1 MNLRLLTA
9 LFFLNS
15 IAIFSQ
21 ERVIKHTIVKG
32 ETVSSIADKY
42 EVKQS
47 EIIKLNPSAKK
58 LLKLNAVLIIPQEAK
73 NKSVSKS
80 NSILSQKT
88 KDHEVQ
94 AKETLYGIA
103 KQYGIAFK
111 VLKELNP
118 TLGES
123 ELRIGQKIDIPENAF
138 LSSKIESDV
147 VNRTEKGN
155 NEDQNEVKSTFT
167 RAVLPKETKYS
178 ITRKY
183 GITIKEFDKANPEIG
198 VKALRAGQMITIPG
212 TEVVSQ
218 SQTTSHEETSST
230 IVAASPKNENL
241 ETIPTTRSSVV
252 ENATNNS
259 ANPSQ
264 SNIATATLSSNSQAI
279 IREVLPKET
288 KYAIAKQYG
297 ITVQELEKQ
306 NPEIKNGLP
315 VGYKLSILSP
325 NQLNYE
331 LNQTQEIKISDAA
344 IESKKI
350 DFNTAVKPSFNHDF
364 LDQLIS
370 RASENIGT
378 RYRSGGTSKEGF
390 DCSGLMCS
398 TFGSFDIK
406 LPRTSRE
413 QSEIGTK
420 ISTDEAQKGDLI
432 FFKTNGRGQ
441 INHVGMVVEVCEGE
455 IKFIHSSTS
464 NGVIISSTKE
474 RYYEKNFSQINR
486 VVQ

>member
-1 MNLRLLTA
+1 MNVRVLTA
-9 LFFLNS
+9 LFLLSS
-15 IAIFSQ
+15 IAIYAQ
-21 ERVIKHTIVKG
+21 EQVIKHTIVKG

-47 EIIKLNPSAKK
+47 DITKLNPSAKK
-58 LLKLNAVLIIPQEAK
+58 LLKLNAVLLIPQAAK
-73 NKSVSKS
+73 KPSASK
-80 NSILSQKT
+80 NTLATSQET
-88 KDHEVQ
+88 NDHEVQ

-103 KQYGIAFK
+103 KQYGVSFK

-118 TLGES
+118 TIGES
-123 ELRIGQKIDIPENAF
+123 ELRIGQKVNVPKNAY
-138 LSSKIESDV
+138 LSSKIETGVINS
-147 VNRTEKGN
+147 TENQYVENKN
-155 NEDQNEVKSTFT
+155 KVTSSFT

-183 GITIKEFDKANPEIG
+183 GITIKEFDKANPTIG
-198 VKALRAGQMITIPG
+198 VKALRTGQIITIPVVEIATEKQQEVVAENSTIG
-212 TEVVSQ
+212 ALPNERSSISESKPTATVADVTNSAPATTEV
-218 SQTTSHEETSST
+218 
-230 IVAASPKNENL
+230 L
-241 ETIPTTRSSVV
+241 
-252 ENATNNS
+252 S
-259 ANPSQ
+259 ANPQ
-264 SNIATATLSSNSQAI
+264 VITRA
-279 IREVLPKET
+279 VLPKET

-297 ITVQELEKQ
+297 ITVQDLENQ
-306 NPEIKNGLP
+306 NPAIKNGLQ
-315 VGYKLSILSP
+315 VGYKLSILPASAHT
-325 NQLNYE
+325 NTD
-331 LNQTQEIKISDAA
+331 LNQTTDIKISDAA

-350 DFNTAVKPSFNHDF
+350 DFNTAAKPTFNHEF

-370 RASENIGT
+370 KAAENIGT

-413 QSEIGTK
+413 QSSVGTR
-420 ISTDEAQKGDLI
+420 INTSEAQKGDLI

-486 VVQ
+486 VLQ

>member
-42 EVKQS
+42 DVKQS
-47 EIIKLNPSAKK
+47 EVIKLNPSAKK
-58 LLKLNAVLIIPQEAK
+58 LLKLNAVLLIPQEAK
-73 NKSVSKS
+73 SKS
-80 NSILSQKT
+80 ISKNNLVISQKT

-118 TLGES
+118 SLGET
-123 ELRIGQKIDIPENAF
+123 ELRIGQKINVPENAS
-138 LSSKIESDV
+138 LSSKTELDV
-147 VNRTEKGN
+147 TKLTEKRI
-155 NEDQNEVKSTFT
+155 NEDQNEVKNTFT

-198 VKALRAGQMITIPG
+198 VKALRSGQMITIPG
-212 TEVVSQ
+212 TELADENHAAPLEGSTSPVVTESF
-218 SQTTSHEETSST
+218 
-230 IVAASPKNENL
+230 KNENIEIL
-241 ETIPTTRSSVV
+241 P
-252 ENATNNS
+252 N
-259 ANPSQ
+259 
-264 SNIATATLSSNSQAI
+264 NIAERATDDSVNVIQVNGTTASLTTSPQVITRA
-279 IREVLPKET
+279 VLPKET

-306 NPEIKNGLP
+306 NPEIKNGFP

-325 NQLNYE
+325 IISSVE
-331 LNQTQEIKISDAA
+331 SNQTGEIKISDAA

-350 DFNTAVKPSFNHDF
+350 DFNTSGIPIFNYEF

-370 RASENIGT
+370 KASENIGT
-378 RYRSGGTSKEGF
+378 RYRSGGTSKDGF

-413 QSEIGTK
+413 QSGIGTK
-420 ISTDEAQKGDLI
+420 ISSNEAQKGDLI

-441 INHVGMVVEVCEGE
+441 INHVGMVVEVCDGE

-486 VVQ
+486 VLQ

>member
-15 IAIFSQ
+15 VAIFSQ

-42 EVKQS
+42 QVKQR

-58 LLKLNAVLIIPQEAK
+58 LLKLNAVLVIPQNAK
-73 NKSVSKS
+73 SKNRSKS
-80 NSILSQKT
+80 NLILSQNT
-88 KDHEVQ
+88 KEHEVQ

-103 KQYGIAFK
+103 KQYGIGFK
-111 VLKELNP
+111 LLKALNP
-118 TLGES
+118 TVGES
-123 ELRIGQKIDIPENAF
+123 ELPIGQKINVPENAF
-138 LSSKIESDV
+138 LSSKTESDV
-147 VNRTEKGN
+147 ANQTENGNREN
-155 NEDQNEVKSTFT
+155 QNVVKSTFT

-183 GITIKEFDKANPEIG
+183 GITIKEFDKVNPGIG

-212 TEVVSQ
+212 NEVVSQ
-218 SQTTSHEETSST
+218 SQSTPLEENRTATVVASS
-230 IVAASPKNENL
+230 KNENL
-241 ETIPTTRSSVV
+241 ETISNTSSVV
-252 ENATNNS
+252 EKAIDNS
-259 ANPSQ
+259 ASLTQPKAPAATLNSQ
-264 SNIATATLSSNSQAI
+264 SI

-297 ITVQELEKQ
+297 ITVKELEKQ
-306 NPEIKNGLP
+306 NPEIKKGLP
-315 VGYKLSILSP
+315 VGHKLSILSP
-325 NQLNYE
+325 TLSSLESNQAA
-331 LNQTQEIKISDAA
+331 EIKISDAA

-350 DFNTAVKPSFNHDF
+350 DFNTSVKPSFNYDF
-364 LDQLIS
+364 LDQLIY

-413 QSEIGTK
+413 QSAVGTK

-432 FFKTNGRGQ
+432 FFKTNGRGR

-474 RYYEKNFSQINR
+474 KYYEKNFSQINR

>member
-1 MNLRLLTA
+1 MNLRLITA

-58 LLKLNAVLIIPQEAK
+58 LLKLNSVLVIPQESK
-73 NKSVSKS
+73 HKSASKS

-111 VLKELNP
+111 TLKELNS

-123 ELRIGQKIDIPENAF
+123 ELRIGQKINIPENAF
-138 LSSKIESDV
+138 LSSKSESNVANND
-147 VNRTEKGN
+147 EKGN
-155 NEDQNEVKSTFT
+155 NEDQNEVKMTFT

-183 GITIKEFDKANPEIG
+183 GITIKEFDKANPDIG

-212 TEVVSQ
+212 NEVVLKSQ
-218 SQTTSHEETSST
+218 STPLEENRSAT
-230 IVAASPKNENL
+230 VAASSKNENL
-241 ETIPTTRSSVV
+241 ETIPNTSSVV
-252 ENATNNS
+252 ETAIDNS
-259 ANPSQ
+259 ASLTQPK
-264 SNIATATLSSNSQAI
+264 APTATLNSNSQSI

-306 NPEIKNGLP
+306 NPTIKNVLL
-315 VGYKLSILSP
+315 VGDKLSILSP
-325 NQLNYE
+325 ITSNTVLE
-331 LNQTQEIKISDAA
+331 TAGDIKISDAA

-350 DFNTAVKPSFNHDF
+350 DFNTSLKPSFNHDF

-378 RYRSGGTSKEGF
+378 RYRSGGTSKDGF

-413 QSEIGTK
+413 QSAVGTK
-420 ISTDEAQKGDLI
+420 ITTDEAQKGDLI

-474 RYYEKNFSQINR
+474 KYYEKNFSQINR
-486 VVQ
+486 VLQ